1 MMQKY
6 EHIYLEEI
14 GSVYMVRIEIRCN
27 NKEESKILFLNYVRI
42 ICGKKKIYEEGRKQ
56 NILEGTCV
64 RARVCTKKSVKSLEP
79 RTWVKN
85 RHK

>member
-27 NKEESKILFLNYVRI
+27 NKEESKILFLNYVRFNMVR
-42 ICGKKKIYEEGRKQ
+42 KKKDF
-56 NILEGTCV
+56 T
-64 RARVCTKKSVKSLEP
+64 RAGNRTFWRVLAYVRVCVKKSVKSLEP